1 MENRIDGHTKL
12 FCLIGS
18 PVGHSGS
25 PAMYNYS
32 FDKLDL
38 NNAYL
43 AFDIPLEKVEDAVK
57 ALRLMKVG
65 GFNITM
71 PCKTAVCEYLDE
83 LTPAVKLIGACNTVT
98 SDETGKLTGHN
109 TDGIGFVRNLEKH
122 GVSVKGKSIVV
133 LGAGGAATALSIQA
147 ALDGAKKLVILNRK
161 SSKGFANAELTVAK
175 IAASIPGC
183 EASADDLGDA
193 EAIARAVSSCDIL
206 VNATKVG
213 MAPLDNETLIDPAL
227 YRPGLVV
234 ADTVYN
240 PRETRM
246 IKEAAAAGCVVVGG
260 IGMLLQQGVEAFRL
274 FTGKEMPEDEVAE
287 KFFS

>member
-175 IAASIPGC
+175 IAASIPDC